1 MAYCIKCGNLLEEGA
16 AFCSKCGNPV
26 SGNGTSDKEVSNNE
40 ACEIVVHGRSCT
52 VGSILKNLF
61 ICIIAFF
68 IIGRLNYAL
77 SMTIKHD
84 LGNDAI
90 LSVCLKVLNVCLW
103 ILRGGALLGIV
114 CNIINI
120 VLSVFAPDRMQMM
133 FILKNGK
140 IFIKTAKNNGMLELS
155 GIRNVRVKKT
165 KYIISH
171 TMNNRPAN
179 AFLYFDSDS
188 EVKRFNEELY
198 KHKIM

>member
-26 SGNGTSDKEVSNNE
+26 SGDGTSDKEVSNNE

-84 LGNDAI
+84 LGNDAF

-103 ILRGGALLGIV
+103 ILRGGHY
-114 CNIINI
+114 
-120 VLSVFAPDRMQMM
+120 
-133 FILKNGK
+133 
-140 IFIKTAKNNGMLELS
+140 LELFVILLTS
-155 GIRNVRVKKT
+155 
-165 KYIISH
+165 S
-171 TMNNRPAN
+171 
-179 AFLYFDSDS
+179 
-188 EVKRFNEELY
+188 
-198 KHKIM
+198 